1 MSGMQTTALIET
13 LTRIVGEPHVLADPQ
28 LRAGYEVD
36 WTGRYR
42 GEASAVVRPGSVE
55 EVAEIVR
62 ACRAA
67 RVPLVPQGGNTGLV
81 GGGIPRDGA
90 VLLSLRRLTT
100 IEDVD
105 PDSGTVVAG
114 AGATVAAVHRA
125 AAEAG
130 WAYGVDLAARDSA
143 TVGGTIATNAGGIHV
158 FRNGMTRDQ
167 VQGVEAV
174 LGDGTVVSRLHASRK
189 DNTGYALAQLL
200 AGSEGTLGIVTAA
213 RLRLLPRL
221 DRLAVAVL
229 GISSVDVA
237 VRLAGSLRRS
247 LPSLNA
253 VELIAGDALDLVVRH
268 GAVRPIGARHPVY
281 LLVEVADIVDP
292 EPALVAALHRA
303 PDVDDAVVATDGPA
317 RARLWQHPGGAAG
330 RHAARGRPALD
341 RRRAPAG
348 AAGRVRRHGPDDD
361 RAGVARSAADPV
373 RPPARRQPPRQRDRP
388 RDRRHDRR
396 RRRARPRRRA
406 RRDDQRGA
414 RDRRRE
420 GGLAVARSV
429 GAGDIE
435 AMRAIKRA
443 LDPDGILNPG
453 RAAGLSAQAV
463 DTGPT
468 R

>member
-1 MSGMQTTALIET
+1 M
-13 LTRIVGEPHVLADPQ
+13 
-28 LRAGYEVD
+28 
-36 WTGRYR
+36 
-42 GEASAVVRPGSVE
+42 
-55 EVAEIVR
+55 R

-114 AGATVAAVHRA
+114 AGATVAAVHQA

-237 VRLAGSLRRS
+237 VRLAGTLRRS

-292 EPALVAALHRA
+292 EPA
-303 PDVDDAVVATDGPA
+303 
-317 RARLWQHPGGAAG
+317 WS
-330 RHAARGRPALD
+330 RPSIEPPTSTMPSSRPTA
-341 RRRAPAG
+341 RRAPG
-348 AAGRVRRHGPDDD
+348 SGGSGRGSPTPSSARASRTRSTPRSRWGGWPRSPAWSRR
-361 RAGVARSAADPV
+361 RSSG
-373 RPPARRQPPRQRDRP
+373 RRPAR
-388 RDRRHDRR
+388 
-396 RRRARPRRRA
+396 
-406 RRDDQRGA
+406 G
-414 RDRRRE
+414 
-420 GGLAVARSV
+420 
-429 GAGDIE
+429 
-435 AMRAIKRA
+435 
-443 LDPDGILNPG
+443 
-453 RAAGLSAQAV
+453 
-463 DTGPT
+463 
-468 R
+468 